1 MVALR
6 ICWVDLCRHC
16 VISSIF
22 SRSIRSI
29 RHSQPARSSRRERS
43 RVHFRYQPARHGR
56 PDSRLSRLTASV
68 SASLELWLE
77 HPDVGTI
84 VNSLAGL
91 YKAQGQ
97 HAKAEPLYKRAL
109 EIREKALGLEHPNVE
124 GEILRR
130 YCSRKRPA

>member
-1 MVALR
+1 
-6 ICWVDLCRHC
+6 
-16 VISSIF
+16 
-22 SRSIRSI
+22 
-29 RHSQPARSSRRERS
+29 
-43 RVHFRYQPARHGR
+43 
-56 PDSRLSRLTASV
+56 V

-109 EIREKALGLEHPNVE
+109 EIREKALGLEHPNVATCLE
-124 GEILRR
+124 NYALCLRAMDR
-130 YCSRKRPA
+130 VQEAEPLEVRARAIRAKNA